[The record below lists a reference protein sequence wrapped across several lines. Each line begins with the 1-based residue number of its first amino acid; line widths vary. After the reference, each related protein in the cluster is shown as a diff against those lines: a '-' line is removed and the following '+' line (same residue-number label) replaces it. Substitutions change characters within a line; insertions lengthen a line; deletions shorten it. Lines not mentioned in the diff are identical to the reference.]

1 MKKTILVVSV
11 LLIIYFVVFD
21 DRKPS
26 CHNLGLIKGMIQWQ
40 HYINFRNIDQ
50 YDANNMEISLKNI
63 RTLQVDKRTGK
74 RTCAGQIIVS
84 DKQNANIL
92 QTSEIMFS
100 VEWSEQDKKFNYRL
114 YNIK

>member
-26 CHNLGLIKGMIQWQ
+26 CHNLGRKGMIQWQ
-40 HYINFRNIDQ
+40 HYIDFRNIGQ

-63 RTLQVDKRTGK
+63 RTLEVDKRTGK
-74 RTCAGQIIVS
+74 RTCVGQIIVL
-84 DKQNANIL
+84 DKQNADIL

-100 VEWSEQDKKFNYRL
+100 VEWSEQDNKFNYRL